1 MFNTFNSSSNTR
13 SNATPSSSRLVN
25 PDPASQT
32 HGTGSTPTTPT
43 STPTTRDTTVGPRT
57 RNPASVSKQSQ
68 GPRSGFLASTFGRLT
83 GSTQAAEA
91 RATADA
97 KATDAAQR
105 RTFARAVARIDLG
118 AMRQNFRLGM
128 ALIGAGVHPDM
139 SGDFPYG
146 PGEKR
151 NDETH
156 PPKWTPGVRPAAV
169 VKASGYGLDDDEN
182 KDEVVRIATTLA
194 SEGCRDFF
202 VASAAEAADLRAVL
216 KAQRPDLEKGIA
228 INMLD
233 GIAPGENLQ
242 YLVNHKITPVLN
254 SASELALW
262 NEQGEKLGKP
272 LPTILQFD
280 SGMARAGIREH
291 QREQVLK
298 DLRDNK
304 YPFLDIKLVMTH
316 LSDSDDAT
324 RVPMPAGMGVAEHA
338 DTDTEADTE
347 RKNMANRAVAEH
359 NQVYNHT
366 PGDKTLAQLAS
377 FDAVCDELRKINPS
391 IQASIGASSTVF
403 IGKDPAQSLDLHKDM
418 VRMGATFHGQAPFSG
433 SDHPLKP
440 TLDIKAK
447 VRQVET
453 AQPGE
458 VVGYGSR
465 YAVGSE
471 PETHAAIAWGY
482 TEGAPRRNNANTDER
497 PHVLVGK
504 GEHQETA
511 ELIGATSMDQS
522 QIKTSEG
529 KLKPGDMVTVLGDG
543 ISVNQFSKMHGS
555 GVSELSVKLGSRVA
569 KDYVDDN
576 APSHVGEPFVDD
588 SPHAWKD

>member
-1 MFNTFNSSSNTR
+1 MLDAFRSSNNTR
-13 SNATPSSSRLVN
+13 SNATPSTSRVAI
-25 PDPASQT
+25 PDPGSQT
-32 HGTGSTPTTPT
+32 HGIGSTPTSPT
-43 STPTTRDTTVGPRT
+43 STPTTRDTTAGPRT

-68 GPRSGFLASTFGRLT
+68 GPRSGFLASTLGRLT

-91 RATADA
+91 KAVAEA
-97 KATDAAQR
+97 KATDKAQR
-105 RTFARAVARIDLG
+105 RTFARAVATIDLG
-118 AMRQNFRLGM
+118 AMRRNFRLGM
-128 ALIGAGVHPDM
+128 ALIGAGVHPDL

-169 VKASGYGLDDDEN
+169 VKASGYGLDDDED
-182 KDEVVRIATTLA
+182 KDEIVKIATTLA

-202 VASAAEAADLRAVL
+202 VASAAEAADLRDVL

-233 GIAPGENLQ
+233 GIALGEDLQ

-254 SASELALW
+254 SVSELALW
-262 NEQGEKLGKP
+262 NAKGEELGKP

-280 SGMARAGIREH
+280 SGMARAGIRKH
-291 QREQVLK
+291 QREQVLQ
-298 DLRDNK
+298 DLKDNK

-324 RVPMPAGMGVAEHA
+324 RVPLPEGLGPRE
-338 DTDTEADTE
+338 
-347 RKNMANRAVAEH
+347 VAEH

-366 PGDKTLAQLAS
+366 PGDKTREQLAS
-377 FDAVCDELRKINPS
+377 FDEVCAELRKINPS

-433 SDHPLKP
+433 ADHPLEP

-447 VRQVET
+447 ARQVET

-465 YAVGSE
+465 YEVGSE

-482 TEGAPRRNNANTDER
+482 TEGAPRRNNANADER
-497 PHVLVGK
+497 PHVLVGQ
-504 GEHQETA
+504 GANQETA
-511 ELIGATSMDQS
+511 EFIGATSMDQS
-522 QIKTSEG
+522 QIKTSQG
-529 KLKPGDMVTVLGDG
+529 KLKPGEMVTVLGGD
-543 ISVNQFSKMHGS
+543 ISVNKFSKMHGS

-569 KDYVDDN
+569 KDYVDEG
-576 APSHVGEPFVDD
+576 APSQVGEPFVDD